1 MRILVVFLILSFGVE
16 SEPFKLPL
24 FDQTNLDRIE
34 IEPVLDMDGIL
45 LSMIRCLPQKSKF
58 NISVDLVG
66 RVGNRSV
73 INSSVENSSVGS
85 VGRYYVGIVAK
96 MPLYSSI
103 ELERSVKRESDIRLK
118 ISGLIGS
125 IANNVVVLKT
135 ALRELGLYIALEK
148 RSKRRIRAGI
158 AFTEEQVKYL
168 QRVIAAKKNRNQA
181 IAAINVSRLELIALC
196 RENRRNSVNTVLI
209 NTIERAINASN

>member
-16 SEPFKLPL
+16 SEPFRLPL
-24 FDQTNLDRIE
+24 FDQTNFDRVE

-58 NISVDLVG
+58 NIQVDVVSRFG
-66 RVGNRSV
+66 
-73 INSSVENSSVGS
+73 NSSDQNVYDSSFGNA
-85 VGRYYVGIVAK
+85 GKYYVGIVAK

-118 ISGLIGS
+118 ISGLIGN
-125 IANNVVVLKT
+125 IADNVVVLKT

-148 RSKRRIRAGI
+148 RSKRRIKAGI

-196 RENRRNSVNTVLI
+196 RESKRNSVNTVLI
-209 NTIERAINASN
+209 NTIERAVNAGN